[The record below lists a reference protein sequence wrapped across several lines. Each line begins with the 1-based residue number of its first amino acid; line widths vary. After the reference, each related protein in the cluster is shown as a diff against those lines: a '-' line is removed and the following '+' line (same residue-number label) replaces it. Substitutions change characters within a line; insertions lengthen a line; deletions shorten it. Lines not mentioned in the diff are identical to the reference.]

1 MASYDLLIKP
11 SAVKEIEEIGRKKDL
26 QKVVQRIQD
35 LANNPRPPG
44 CEKLAQQDRY
54 RVRQGWFRIIYSV
67 DDREKCVL
75 VVKVGHRR
83 DIYRWRK

>member
-1 MASYDLLIKP
+1 VARYDLLIKP
-11 SAVKEIEEIGRKKDL
+11 SAVKEIEEIGRKKDR

-44 CEKLAQQDRY
+44 CEKLSQQDRY

-75 VVKVGHRR
+75 VVKVRHRR
-83 DIYRWRK
+83 DIYR

>member
-1 MASYDLLIKP
+1 VASYDLLIKP
-11 SAVKEIEEIGRKKDL
+11 SAVKEIEEIGRKKDR

-44 CEKLAQQDRY
+44 CEKLSQRDRY

-83 DIYRWRK
+83 DIYR

>member
-1 MASYDLLIKP
+1 VGKYDLQIKP
-11 SAVKEIEEIGRKKDL
+11 SAVKEIEEIGRKKDR

-35 LANNPRPPG
+35 LADNPRPPG
-44 CEKLAQQDRY
+44 CEKLAHQDRY
-54 RVRQGWFRIIYSV
+54 RVRQGWYRIIYSV

-83 DIYRWRK
+83 DIYR

>member
-1 MASYDLLIKP
+1 MARYDLLIKP

-83 DIYRWRK
+83 DIYR

>member
-1 MASYDLLIKP
+1 MARYDLLIKP
-11 SAVKEIEEIGRKKDL
+11 SAVKEIEEIGRKKDR

-44 CEKLAQQDRY
+44 CEKLSQQDRY

-83 DIYRWRK
+83 DIYR

>member
-1 MASYDLLIKP
+1 VARYDLLIKP
-11 SAVKEIEEIGRKKDL
+11 SAVKEIEEIGRKKDR

-44 CEKLAQQDRY
+44 CEKLSQQDRY

-83 DIYRWRK
+83 DIYR